1 MTATDVGLTPPVDS
15 ALDHRAERKRERAI
29 SKAENAAFS
38 DSKRRLSSP
47 GATIAALIIAVI
59 WTIPTLGLFITSFRQ
74 PADINTSGWWTVFTN
89 PNLTI
94 SNYVNTLNFNDALTV
109 GQSFI
114 NSLVIV
120 IPATLFPIVVA
131 LLAAYAFA
139 WVNFRGKNILFIAVF
154 SLQVVPIQ
162 VALVPLLSLFSN
174 GVTIGN
180 WAVFPGLNLNSVDG
194 SFARIWIAH
203 TIFALPLAI
212 FLLHNFIAA
221 LPVDI
226 MEAARIDG
234 ASHGQTFFRIVLPLA
249 RPAIASFAILQFLW
263 VWNDLLVATIFT
275 AGDNFPITKLLTD
288 LAGTYG
294 QTWYLLSAGTF
305 LAIIIPLVV
314 FFSLQ
319 RYFVRGL
326 LAGATKG

>member
-1 MTATDVGLTPPVDS
+1 VIATDIDPRS
-15 ALDHRAERKRERAI
+15 ARRAEKAQQRAE
-29 SKAENAAFS
+29 AAAFN
-38 DSKRRLSSP
+38 DAKKRLSSK
-47 GATIAALIIAVI
+47 GATIAAVIIAVI
-59 WTIPTLGLFITSFRQ
+59 WTIPTFGLFVTSFRQ
-74 PADINTSGWWTVFTN
+74 PADINTSGWWTFFAK
-89 PNLTI
+89 PDLTI
-94 SNYVNTLNFNDALTV
+94 SNYVNTLNFNDTLTV
-109 GQSFI
+109 GQSFV

-120 IPATLFPIVVA
+120 IPGTLIPISLA

-139 WVNFRGKNILFIAVF
+139 WVEFRGKNILFVGVF
-154 SLQVVPIQ
+154 SLQVIPIQ
-162 VALVPLLSLFSN
+162 VALVPLLLLFSN
-174 GVTIGN
+174 GITIGN
-180 WAVFPGLNLNSVDG
+180 WAVFPGLNLNSADG

-226 MEAARIDG
+226 MEAAKIDG
-234 ASHGQTFFRIVLPLA
+234 ASHGQIFFRIVLPLA

-263 VWNDLLVATIFT
+263 VWNDLLVATIF
-275 AGDNFPITKLLTD
+275 AGNNPPITKLLVD

-294 QTWYLLSAGTF
+294 QQWYLLSAGTF
-305 LAIIIPLVV
+305 LAIIAPLIV